1 MSSKTFRVAT
11 QTEKI
16 QFTLEWTDPAG
27 ELREQI
33 FHCRPTV
40 PLQLI
45 LDFADMSTKS
55 DPEAD
60 DADSKAG
67 VAAMEMVKTLYEAAI
82 VPTEYPSFKAILED
96 PDTGI
101 DIATYSEIAGW
112 LAGEYTARPTGENSP
127 NSSPP
132 ASSGKDLTGG
142 ASQTELTYFR
152 PEQPVVTTSS
162 NTGWNRP

>member
-16 QFTLEWTDPAG
+16 EFTLEWAAPDGSPQS
-27 ELREQI
+27 RV

-45 LDFADMSTKS
+45 LDFADMSTKN
-55 DPEAD
+55 DDEEAG
-60 DADSKAG
+60 SKAG
-67 VAAMEMVKTLYEAAI
+67 VAAMEMVSELYKNAI
-82 VPTEYPSFKAILED
+82 VPAEYPDFQKILED

-101 DIATYSEIAGW
+101 DISTYSEIAGW
-112 LAGEYTARPTGENSP
+112 LASEYTARPTGENSP
-127 NSSPP
+127 SSSP
-132 ASSGKDLTGG
+132 AGSSGNGLTAG
-142 ASQTELTYFR
+142 ASPTELTYFR

-162 NTGWNRP
+162 NIGWNQQ

>member
-16 QFTLEWTDPAG
+16 EFTLEWTGPDG
-27 ELREQI
+27 NLQGQV

-45 LDFADMSTKS
+45 LDFADMSTKT
-55 DPEAD
+55 DED
-60 DADSKAG
+60 DSKSG

-82 VPTEYPSFKAILED
+82 VKDEYPLFRKILDD

-101 DIATYSEIAGW
+101 DIAVYSEIAGW
-112 LAGEYTARPTGENSP
+112 LASEYTARPTGENSP

-132 ASSGKDLTGG
+132 ASSGKGLTAG
-142 ASQTELTYFR
+142 ASPTELTYFR

-162 NTGWNRP
+162 NTGWNPQ